1 LSVTPIVC
9 RTWIRITRRN
19 SGFAVAYF
27 LLTAWLVV
35 MLAAVIGEFAR
46 GPAAVWLPLGVL
58 LLAMAVLSVRLA
70 YGWAWAGL
78 LVGADE
84 IVVRG
89 PWRTRRIARPWA
101 ERFDAGLQ
109 RTSVGNPTPG
119 ILLRLG
125 DGSTVNVAALAT
137 ESMVWSSER
146 KVARWTATAAAL
158 NELLPKDR
166 N

>member
-1 LSVTPIVC
+1 M
-9 RTWIRITRRN
+9 TRRN
-19 SGFAVAYF
+19 AGFTVAYV
-27 LLTAWLVV
+27 LLTGGLVV
-35 MLAAVIGEFAR
+35 MLAAVTGELAR

-58 LLAMAVLSVRLA
+58 LFAMAVLTARLA
-70 YGWAWAGL
+70 YGWARAGL
-78 LVGADE
+78 MVGDHE

-89 PWRTRRIARPWA
+89 PWRERRVARSWA

-109 RTSVGNPTPG
+109 RTTAGNPTPG
-119 ILLRLG
+119 IVLRLG
-125 DGSTVNVAALAT
+125 DGSAVNVAALAT

-158 NELLPKDR
+158 NELLPKAR